1 MEAKKLKNKGASRS
15 QEDQAAEEAGDGY
28 AKEGAAEG
36 SDEETKSGHDEA
48 FGDASLLDTSQCVVT
63 FAPATAAVAADA
75 ATTTTTT
82 TAAVAAADH
91 GRLLAAVVVN
101 VHDG

>member
-63 FAPATAAVAADA
+63 FAPAAAVAAVAADA
-75 ATTTTTT
+75 ATTTT
-82 TAAVAAADH
+82 AAAADH

>member
-63 FAPATAAVAADA
+63 FAPAAAVAADA
-75 ATTTTTT
+75 ATTTT
-82 TAAVAAADH
+82 AAAADH

>member
-1 MEAKKLKNKGASRS
+1 MEGKKLKNKGASRS

-63 FAPATAAVAADA
+63 FAPAAAVAADA
-75 ATTTTTT
+75 ATTTT
-82 TAAVAAADH
+82 AAAADH

>member
-63 FAPATAAVAADA
+63 FAPAAAVAADA
-75 ATTTTTT
+75 ATST
-82 TAAVAAADH
+82 TAAAADH

>member
-1 MEAKKLKNKGASRS
+1 MEGKKLKNKGASLS
-15 QEDQAAEEAGDGY
+15 LAQEDQAAEEAGDGY

-63 FAPATAAVAADA
+63 FAPAAAVAADA
-75 ATTTTTT
+75 ATTTT
-82 TAAVAAADH
+82 AAAADH

>member
-63 FAPATAAVAADA
+63 FAPAAAVAPPGC
-75 ATTTTTT
+75 
-82 TAAVAAADH
+82 VLAAA
-91 GRLLAAVVVN
+91 AASS
-101 VHDG
+101 DTLPST

>member
-1 MEAKKLKNKGASRS
+1 MEGKKLKNKGASLS
-15 QEDQAAEEAGDGY
+15 LAQEDQAAEEAGDGY

-36 SDEETKSGHDEA
+36 SDEETQSGHDEA

-63 FAPATAAVAADA
+63 FAPAVAADA
-75 ATTTTTT
+75 ATTTT
-82 TAAVAAADH
+82 AAAADH